1 MTRGSWSRRDFLRR
15 TAAAG
20 TVAVALPTL
29 GTACTSVSS
38 GNTLEEAK
46 KAGKI
51 RIGFAN
57 EAPYGFTDS
66 TGKVTGEAPEV
77 ARAAFKALGINEV
90 EAVPTNFDGL
100 IPGLNAKNYD
110 VVAAGMNITAERC
123 KNAAFSIPDYSALTS
138 LLVPAG
144 NPQGVLNLD
153 DVVAKGLS
161 IAVLSGAVEKGYATA
176 AGVPEDKITTLDTQD
191 NLLRAVQDGRVQ
203 AAALTDIS
211 LKYLKKQNPSAPVEV
226 TPGFTPQ
233 KDGKDVVSAGGF
245 VFRVDD
251 TATRDAFNAE
261 LKKLHDNGQW
271 VTIVQPFG
279 FTQDNLPKPDVT
291 TERLCAG

>member
-1 MTRGSWSRRDFLRR
+1 MTRGYWSRRDFLRR

-20 TVAVALPTL
+20 TVAVALPML

-38 GNTLEEAK
+38 GNTLEEAR

-66 TGKVTGEAPEV
+66 SGKVTGEAPEV
-77 ARAAFKALGINEV
+77 ARVAFKALGINEV

-110 VVAAGMNITAERC
+110 VVAAGMNITPERC

-138 LLVPAG
+138 FLVPSG
-144 NPQGVLNLD
+144 NPQGVKNFN

-161 IAVLSGAVEKGYATA
+161 VAVLSGAVEKGYATA

-191 NLLRAVQDGRVQ
+191 NLLRAVQDGRVY

-211 LKYLKKQNPSAPVEV
+211 LKYLKQQNPSAQIEV
-226 TPGFTPQ
+226 TAGFTPQ
-233 KDGKDVVSAGGF
+233 KDGKDLVSAGGF
-245 VFRVDD
+245 VFRADD

-261 LKKLHDNGQW
+261 LKKLHDGGQW
-271 VTIVQPFG
+271 LTLVQPFG

-291 TERLCAG
+291 TERLCTG